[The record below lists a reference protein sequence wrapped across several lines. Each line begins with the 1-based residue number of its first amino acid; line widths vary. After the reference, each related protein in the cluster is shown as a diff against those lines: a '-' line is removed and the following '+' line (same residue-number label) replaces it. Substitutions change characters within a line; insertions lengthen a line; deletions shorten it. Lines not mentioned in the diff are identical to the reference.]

1 MKGRGKMFTE
11 TTKTETP
18 ELNLTAASSVPGVG
32 PKETE
37 DEGTKEK
44 KTTAAASSDALQ
56 RYMFDIRKHHLLT
69 REEEISLARRVQ
81 ENGDQAAVY
90 QLVVCNLRLVV
101 KIAMKFQRFWKHNM
115 NDLIQEGN
123 IGLLRAAQKYD
134 PNRNVKFSYYAAF
147 WIKAYILKYIQ
158 DNFRVVKI
166 VTTEGQRKLF
176 FKLRQERDRLSSRGV
191 NPTTERLAENCG
203 VSEKDILDMD
213 QRLHSTNV
221 FLDAPLNADSDTEWL
236 EVLESSEE
244 STESQVSRKQMIC
257 TLRQKVIQFRKTMS
271 VRERNIFDKR
281 IYAENPQTLQQI
293 GDHLGISRERVRQL
307 ERDILL
313 KIRDYLKK
321 ELPDYEE
328 LAQM

>member
-1 MKGRGKMFTE
+1 MFTE
-11 TTKTETP
+11 TTRPDIPAIFPAAPKQTKKEENKNSTSKK
-18 ELNLTAASSVPGVG
+18 TAASAG
-32 PKETE
+32 
-37 DEGTKEK
+37 
-44 KTTAAASSDALQ
+44 ANSDALQ
-56 RYMFDIRKHHLLT
+56 RYMVDIRKHELLN
-69 REEEISLARRVQ
+69 REEEKDLGRRVQ
-81 ENGDQAAVY
+81 EDNDQEAVY
-90 QLVVCNLRLVV
+90 KLVVSNLRLVV

-134 PNRNVKFSYYAAF
+134 PSRNVKFSYYAAF

-176 FKLRQERDRLSSRGV
+176 FKLRQERDRLSSEGIH
-191 NPTTERLAENCG
+191 PTVDRLANNCG
-203 VSEKDILDMD
+203 VSENDILDMD

-236 EVLESSEE
+236 EVLESDKE
-244 STESQVSRKQMIC
+244 STESQVSRKQMTDI
-257 TLRQKVIQFRKTMS
+257 LRQKIVQFRKTMNF
-271 VRERNIFDKR
+271 RERNIFDRR
-281 IYAENPQTLQQI
+281 IYAETPQTLQQI

-321 ELPDYEE
+321 ELPDYED
-328 LAQM
+328 LAQMGMAS

>member
-1 MKGRGKMFTE
+1 MFTE
-11 TTKTETP
+11 TTNPDIPVVDMLKSAPHKKPLPKTIGE
-18 ELNLTAASSVPGVG
+18 EE
-32 PKETE
+32 PKEKAE
-37 DEGTKEK
+37 DSAGAGT
-44 KTTAAASSDALQ
+44 DALQ
-56 RYMFDIRKHHLLT
+56 RYMADIRRHHLLS
-69 REEEISLARRVQ
+69 RDEEKELARRVQ
-81 ENGDQAAVY
+81 EENDEAAVY

-134 PNRNVKFSYYAAF
+134 PKRNVKFSYYAAF

-176 FKLRQERDRLSSRGV
+176 FKLRQERDRLSSQGIH
-191 NPTTERLAENCG
+191 PTARRLAENCG
-203 VSEKDILDMD
+203 VTENDILDMD

-236 EVLESSEE
+236 EVLESNEE
-244 STESQVSRKQMIC
+244 STESQVSRKQM
-257 TLRQKVIQFRKTMS
+257 TDLLRQKVIQFRKTMS

-281 IYAENPQTLQQI
+281 IYAETPQTLQQI

-307 ERDILL
+307 ERDILF

-328 LAQM
+328 LAQMGMAS

>member
-1 MKGRGKMFTE
+1 MFTE
-11 TTKTETP
+11 TTKP
-18 ELNLTAASSVPGVG
+18 EIPALKIEALKSTAAFG
-32 PKETE
+32 PKENE
-37 DEGTKEK
+37 DAGTKEK
-44 KTTAAASSDALQ
+44 KAETANSKTDALQ
-56 RYMFDIRKHHLLT
+56 RYMADIRQHNLLT
-69 REEEISLARRVQ
+69 RDEEKELARRVQ
-81 ENGDQAAVY
+81 EEDDQAAVY
-90 QLVVCNLRLVV
+90 QLVVSNLRLVV

-134 PNRNVKFSYYAAF
+134 PTRNVKFSYYAAF

-191 NPTTERLAENCG
+191 NPTTARLAENCG
-203 VSEKDILDMD
+203 VSENDIMDMD

-221 FLDAPLNADSDTEWL
+221 FLDAPLNTDSDTEWL
-236 EVLESSEE
+236 EVLESDEE
-244 STESQVSRKQMIC
+244 STESQVSRKQMTDI
-257 TLRQKVIQFRKTMS
+257 LRQKVVQFRKTMS

-293 GDHLGISRERVRQL
+293 GDYLGISRERVRQL

-328 LAQM
+328 LAQMGMAS

>member
-1 MKGRGKMFTE
+1 MFFE
-11 TTKTETP
+11 TTKPEITTINTEAIP
-18 ELNLTAASSVPGVG
+18 STALRKTKKD
-32 PKETE
+32 KET
-37 DEGTKEK
+37 GTK
-44 KTTAAASSDALQ
+44 KTKAAAGTAGTDALQ
-56 RYMFDIRKHHLLT
+56 RYMADIRKHNLLN
-69 REEEISLARRVQ
+69 REQEKELARRVQ
-81 ENGDQAAVY
+81 ENNDEAAVY
-90 QLVVCNLRLVV
+90 TLVVSNLRLVV

-134 PNRNVKFSYYAAF
+134 PTRNVKFSYYAAF

-176 FKLRQERDRLSSRGV
+176 FKLRQERDRLASQGL
-191 NPTTERLAENCG
+191 NPTAERLAENCG

-244 STESQVSRKQMIC
+244 STESQVSRKQMIS
-257 TLRQKVIQFRKTMS
+257 TLRQKVMQFRKTMS

-281 IYAENPQTLQQI
+281 IYAESPQTLQQI
-293 GDHLGISRERVRQL
+293 GDYLGISRERVRQL

-328 LAQM
+328 LAEMGLAS

>member
-1 MKGRGKMFTE
+1 MFTE

-176 FKLRQERDRLSSRGV
+176 FKLRQEKDKLASQGID
-191 NPTTERLAENCG
+191 PTPARLAQNCG
-203 VSEKDILDMD
+203 VSENDITDMD
-213 QRLHSTNV
+213 QRLHSSNV
-221 FLDAPLNADSDTEWL
+221 FLDAPLNTESNTEWL
-236 EVLESSEE
+236 EVLESDDE
-244 STESQVSRKQMIC
+244 STEEQVSKKQMSDM
-257 TLRQKVIQFRKTMS
+257 LRKKIGQFRKTMTY
-271 VRERNIFDKR
+271 REKNIFDKR
-281 IYAENPQTLQQI
+281 IYSETPQTLQEI
-293 GDHLGISRERVRQL
+293 GNFLGISRERVRQI
-307 ERDILL
+307 EREILL
-313 KIRDYLKK
+313 KIKDYIKK

-328 LAQM
+328 LAQSDMAS

>member
-1 MKGRGKMFTE
+1 MFTE
-11 TTKTETP
+11 TTKP
-18 ELNLTAASSVPGVG
+18 EIPALNIQALKSTAAFS
-32 PKETE
+32 PKESE
-37 DEGTKEK
+37 DAGTKEK
-44 KTTAAASSDALQ
+44 KAETTNSKTDALQ
-56 RYMFDIRKHHLLT
+56 RYMADIRQHHLLT
-69 REEEISLARRVQ
+69 RDEEKELARRVQ
-81 ENGDQAAVY
+81 EEDDQAAVY
-90 QLVVCNLRLVV
+90 QLVVSNLRLVV

-134 PNRNVKFSYYAAF
+134 PTRNVKFSYYAAF

-176 FKLRQERDRLSSRGV
+176 FKLRQERDRLSSRGI
-191 NPTTERLAENCG
+191 NPTSERLAESCG
-203 VSEKDILDMD
+203 VSENDILDMD

-221 FLDAPLNADSDTEWL
+221 FLDAPLNTDSDTEWL
-236 EVLESSEE
+236 EVLESDEE
-244 STESQVSRKQMIC
+244 STESQVSRKQMSDL
-257 TLRQKVIQFRKTMS
+257 LRQKVVQFRKTMS

-281 IYAENPQTLQQI
+281 IYSENPQTLQQI
-293 GDHLGISRERVRQL
+293 GDFLGISRERVRQL

-328 LAQM
+328 LAQMGMAS

>member
-1 MKGRGKMFTE
+1 MFTE
-11 TTKTETP
+11 TTNPEIPGFKKALKRQTSTKAAKPAKKTEG
-18 ELNLTAASSVPGVG
+18 EEKKGTAAGA
-32 PKETE
+32 
-37 DEGTKEK
+37 GT
-44 KTTAAASSDALQ
+44 DALQ
-56 RYMFDIRKHHLLT
+56 RYMADIRRHNLLT
-69 REEEISLARRVQ
+69 REEEKELARRVQ
-81 ENGDQAAVY
+81 EENDEEAVY
-90 QLVVCNLRLVV
+90 QLVVSNLRLVV

-134 PNRNVKFSYYAAF
+134 PTRNVKFSYYAAF

-176 FKLRQERDRLSSRGV
+176 FKLRQEKDHLNSQGI
-191 NPTTERLAENCG
+191 NPTAERLAQNCG
-203 VSEKDILDMD
+203 VTENDILDMD

-221 FLDAPLNADSDTEWL
+221 FLDAPLNAESDTEWL
-236 EVLESSEE
+236 EVLESEEE
-244 STESQVSRKQMIC
+244 STEMQVSRKQM
-257 TLRQKVIQFRKTMS
+257 TDLLRKKVVQFRKTMN

-281 IYAENPQTLQQI
+281 IYSETPQTLQQI
-293 GDHLGISRERVRQL
+293 GDYLGISRERVRQL

-328 LAQM
+328 LAQMGMAS

>member
-1 MKGRGKMFTE
+1 MFTK
-11 TTKTETP
+11 TTKSETP
-18 ELNLTAASSVPGVG
+18 ALNLTSPTSMTATGT
-32 PKETE
+32 KETE
-37 DEGTKEK
+37 DDGTKEK
-44 KTTAAASSDALQ
+44 KAATAAVTSDALR
-56 RYMFDIRKHHLLT
+56 RYMSDIRKHNLLT
-69 REEEISLARRVQ
+69 REDEKNLAQRVQ

-134 PNRNVKFSYYAAF
+134 PTRNVKFSYYAAF

-176 FKLRQERDRLSSRGV
+176 FKLRQERDKLASQGI
-191 NPTTERLAENCG
+191 NPTPDRLAQNCG
-203 VSEKDILDMD
+203 VSENDITDMD

-221 FLDAPLNADSDTEWL
+221 FLDAPLNAESNTEWL
-236 EVLESSEE
+236 EVLESNDE
-244 STESQVSRKQMIC
+244 STENQVSKKQMSDM
-257 TLRQKVIQFRKTMS
+257 LRQKVSQFRKTMTY
-271 VRERNIFDKR
+271 RERTIFDKR
-281 IYAENPQTLQQI
+281 IYSETPQTLQEI
-293 GDHLGISRERVRQL
+293 GNLLGISRERVRQV
-307 ERDILL
+307 EREILL

-328 LAQM
+328 LAQSGLAS

>member
-1 MKGRGKMFTE
+1 MFTE
-11 TTKTETP
+11 TTRPDIPAIYPPAPKQTSTEKNKTST
-18 ELNLTAASSVPGVG
+18 S
-32 PKETE
+32 
-37 DEGTKEK
+37 EK
-44 KTTAAASSDALQ
+44 KETAAAGANSDALQ
-56 RYMFDIRKHHLLT
+56 RYMVDIRKHELLN
-69 REEEISLARRVQ
+69 REEEKELGRRVQ
-81 ENGDQAAVY
+81 EDDDQEAVY
-90 QLVVCNLRLVV
+90 QLVVSNLRLVV

-134 PNRNVKFSYYAAF
+134 PARNVKFSYYAAF

-176 FKLRQERDRLSSRGV
+176 FKLRQERDRLSSEGIH
-191 NPTTERLAENCG
+191 PTVDRLAQNCG
-203 VSEKDILDMD
+203 VSEDDILDMD

-236 EVLESSEE
+236 EVLESDEE
-244 STESQVSRKQMIC
+244 STESQVSKKQMTDI
-257 TLRQKVIQFRKTMS
+257 LRQKVVQFRKTMNF
-271 VRERNIFDKR
+271 RERSIFDKR
-281 IYAENPQTLQQI
+281 IYAETPQTLQQI

-307 ERDILL
+307 ERDILV
-313 KIRDYLKK
+313 KIREYLKK

-328 LAQM
+328 LAQMGMAS

>member
-1 MKGRGKMFTE
+1 MFIE
-11 TTKTETP
+11 TTKSEMP
-18 ELNLTAASSVPGVG
+18 AVNLTTPHPKKTVV

-37 DEGTKEK
+37 EAGTKEEN
-44 KTTAAASSDALQ
+44 TATVAASADTLQ
-56 RYMFDIRKHHLLT
+56 RYMSDIRKHNLLT
-69 REEEISLARRVQ
+69 REDEIELGRRVQ
-81 ENGDQAAVY
+81 ENDDQAAVY

-134 PNRNVKFSYYAAF
+134 PTRNVKFSYYAAF

-176 FKLRQERDRLSSRGV
+176 FKLRQERDRLASQGI
-191 NPTTERLAENCG
+191 NPTPDRLAENCG
-203 VSEKDILDMD
+203 VSEEDIVDMD

-236 EVLESSEE
+236 EVLESNDE
-244 STESQVSRKQMIC
+244 STESQVSKKQLSDMV
-257 TLRQKVIQFRKTMS
+257 RQKMLQFKKTMTY
-271 VRERNIFDKR
+271 RERNIFDRR
-281 IYAENPQTLQQI
+281 IYSENPQTLQEI
-293 GDHLGISRERVRQL
+293 GDFLGISRERVRQV
-307 ERDILL
+307 EREILL

-328 LAQM
+328 LAHTAMAS

>member
-1 MKGRGKMFTE
+1 MFTE
-11 TTKTETP
+11 RTGSEMPALKKTHLQSIRTTD
-18 ELNLTAASSVPGVG
+18 

-37 DEGTKEK
+37 NKGTKGK
-44 KTTAAASSDALQ
+44 KASTATTTSDALQ
-56 RYMFDIRKHHLLT
+56 RYMSDIRKHNLLT
-69 REEEISLARRVQ
+69 REDEIRLAKRVQ
-81 ENGDQAAVY
+81 ENGDEAAVY

-176 FKLRQERDRLSSRGV
+176 FKLRQEKDRLTSQGIH
-191 NPTTERLAENCG
+191 PTPGRLAQNCG
-203 VSEKDILDMD
+203 VSEDDIVDMD
-213 QRLHSTNV
+213 QRLHSSNV
-221 FLDAPLNADSDTEWL
+221 FLDAPLNADSNTEWL
-236 EVLESSEE
+236 EVMESSDE
-244 STESQVSRKQMIC
+244 STENQVSRKQLSDM
-257 TLRQKVIQFRKTMS
+257 LRQKITQFKKTMTY
-271 VRERNIFDKR
+271 RERNIFDKR
-281 IYAENPQTLQQI
+281 IYSENPQTLQEI
-293 GDHLGISRERVRQL
+293 GNFLGISRERVRQV
-307 ERDILL
+307 EREILQN
-313 KIRDYLKK
+313 IREYLKK

-328 LAQM
+328 LAQSGIAS